1 MNLSASFLSI
11 IGGVEVELRP
21 LTVRER
27 IALHNLHIER
37 CRAKAA
43 RDCDGIDFTR
53 NERAKFVAEATAD
66 AEGLG
71 SFFMSIF
78 KPSMALE
85 IVAKSVGMEAAET
98 LASRVSSV
106 ELGRVACRC
115 MGVEFDENAAQSD
128 ENDAG
133 KLAAG

>member
-1 MNLSASFLSI
+1 MNLSASFVSI
-11 IGGVEVELRP
+11 IGGVEVTLRP

-43 RDCDGIDFTR
+43 KDCDGLELTKS
-53 NERAKFVAEATAD
+53 ERAKFVAEATAD

-71 SFFMSIF
+71 SFFMSIL

-85 IVAKSVGMEAAET
+85 IVAKSIGMEAAET

-128 ENDAG
+128 ESDAG